1 MSGKPFR
8 SSKLFSDFNNLQF
21 AGVLGMVLFVILL
34 GLMIRPSHDYRHVPV
49 DLPNVNHPVPLP
61 GADREDAMIVTVTR
75 DGRIYVG
82 TDQVT
87 PAQFAVKIADRME
100 DRDVER
106 KVYIVADMR
115 ARWGAVKPVL
125 DGVRAAGIL
134 RVAFLAYQQQARPT
148 HI

>member
-34 GLMIRPSHDYRHVPV
+34 VFMTIPVHHYRHVPA
-49 DLPNVNHPVPLP
+49 DLPKVAHPVSLP
-61 GADREDAMIVTVTR
+61 GADREDAMIVAVTR
-75 DGRIYVG
+75 DGRIYIG

-87 PAQFAVKIADRME
+87 PAQLPVKIADRLK
-100 DRDVER
+100 DQDVER

-115 ARWGAVKPVL
+115 ARWGAVKAVV
-125 DGVRAAGIL
+125 DGARTAGIM
-134 RVAFLAYQQQARPT
+134 RVAFLTYQRQARST